1 LAVVLVSRPDEVD
14 NEEPIVG
21 KEIEMLALSTGAIV
35 ALAIAIVVLAVVFIV
50 VLQRA
55 RRS

>member
-1 LAVVLVSRPDEVD
+1 
-14 NEEPIVG
+14 
-21 KEIEMLALSTGAIV
+21 MLALSTGAIV
-35 ALAIAIVVLAVVFIV
+35 ALAIAIVVLVVVFIV